1 MITELTIKNLRCF
14 KELSLDNIT
23 PITLISGENNI
34 GKTTLL
40 EGIFLLFGHRTPEL
54 FFKINNIRGIA
65 SMVQMSLPQGHF
77 IGMEPSLPW
86 ETLFPDMDMTLNLGI
101 SVKDAAGITSSV
113 CFEKDTQVSLV
124 QFSGNRNTNNMLQPA
139 PGSYVLNMSFERNEN
154 TEKGRFII
162 TQNGLVLNFD
172 ARSQFLPQSCIY
184 IGPNAPFLQHPTPEW
199 LGKAEIDDKK
209 TQIVDALRILDD
221 KILDI
226 FVVTKN
232 GIIDIY
238 AKWSTGKPRP
248 VKTLG
253 GGINKLLDYLLVM
266 AANPGSIILL
276 DEIETG
282 FHYSFYPKLW
292 ELIATFSEKTQCQVF
307 ATTHSHECI
316 ENALRGTSEN
326 GNRERFSYIRLGRNK
341 EGVIQPHCF
350 RPDMLEYAINANME
364 IR

>member
-14 KELSLDNIT
+14 KDLSLENIT
-23 PITLISGENNI
+23 PITLISGENNV

-40 EGIFLLFGHRTPEL
+40 EGIFLFFGYRLPDL
-54 FFKINNIRGIA
+54 FFKINNIRRIA
-65 SMVQMSLPQGHF
+65 PMVQVPLPQGYF
-77 IGMEPSLPW
+77 IGMEASFLW
-86 ETLFPDMDMTLNLGI
+86 ETLFPDMDMTLNLDI
-101 SVKDAAGITSSV
+101 SVKDAANVTSSV
-113 CFEKDTQVSLV
+113 RFEKDTQVSLV
-124 QFSGNRNTNNMLQPA
+124 QFSGNRNPNNMLQPI
-139 PGSYVLNMSFERNEN
+139 PGSYVLNMSFERDKN

-172 ARSQFLPQSCIY
+172 AQSQFLPQSCAY

-199 LGKAEIDDKK
+199 LGKAEIDDTK
-209 TQIVDALRILDD
+209 TQIVDALRILDNE
-221 KILDI
+221 IMDI

-238 AKWSTGKPRP
+238 AKWSTGKPRL

-253 GGINKLLDYLLVM
+253 DGINKLLDYLLVM

-292 ELIATFSEKTQCQVF
+292 ELIAIFSKKTQCQVF

-316 ENALRGTSEN
+316 KSVLQGTSEN
-326 GNRERFSYIRLGRNK
+326 GHRERFSYIRLGRNK
-341 EGVIQPHCF
+341 EGVIQPHYF
-350 RPDMLEYAINANME
+350 HPDMLEYALNVNME
-364 IR
+364 VR